1 MTTDQKLDAMI
12 AWAKN
17 VTQAIGLIREDIREL
32 KREHGPLRIDGIEDE
47 SDRLLDQLHEW
58 TERNKS

>member
-1 MTTDQKLDAMI
+1 MTTDEKLDAMI

-32 KREHGPLRIDGIEDE
+32 KREYGPLRIDGIEDE

-58 TERNKS
+58 TERNTP